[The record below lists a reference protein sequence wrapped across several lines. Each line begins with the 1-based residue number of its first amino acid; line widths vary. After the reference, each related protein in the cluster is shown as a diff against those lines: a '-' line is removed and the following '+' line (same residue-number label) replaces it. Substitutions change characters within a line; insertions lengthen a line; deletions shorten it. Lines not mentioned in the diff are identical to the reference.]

1 MHSNQTKK
9 VSISITSIV
18 DKLTLF
24 AAEELCGYLKN
35 LFDVEASLI
44 EGFTDQN
51 DVIFYVGQRE
61 ENPYFKVNGIPD
73 KWASA
78 EEQAVIICRV
88 SGNSMV
94 VSGGSQAATLWAVY
108 GLAAQWGVEF
118 LLHMDV
124 LPEKCEFYLPDID
137 ICEEPQEKVRTWAFP
152 HGLAFGPESWGIADY
167 MNIISQLAKLRFN
180 RIYLQFYPEFPLMNM
195 EIGGICRS
203 STSLFFNYHY
213 PITDDMIGREL
224 FDDRSEFWNR
234 DLPVGADNVTMLS
247 AGKKLICGVISFA
260 HAHGMEVAMGV
271 LPLEYVREF
280 APVIKEPVF
289 VKLLNTETVIPG
301 PSVKPEDSTLFDL
314 ALTTIQAMIENY
326 PDIDIIA
333 PVMPEFREW
342 VEYSEIAWHVLDK
355 KYYIEKIQT
364 YEETLERAS
373 RRIEYPGGGARAVKE
388 IKGDIVAL
396 YFYDMLFCEKK
407 AMNRTR
413 KPDIKLMYMY
423 LSEELF
429 PILAKI
435 LPEEAEITCN
445 VDYTPT
451 RVLKRRNMLFEIP
464 SGTTCT
470 LCYTLHDDNIGF
482 LPMVAAENLG
492 ELLTTARKAGWNG
505 FMSRY
510 WLTSDHDICA
520 NYLASAMWNS
530 SQSNFDTYSSMLP
543 ALCGDE
549 CVYEL
554 RGMFRELENAT
565 VVLERDG
572 LGFAFPVP
580 EMVNYHWTKTEPSKG
595 MTEVRLD
602 YERALDWAKQA
613 RPKVIKKGHWFI
625 DYWINR
631 IAFGIGYLRMSEEI
645 FEGGKNAA
653 KGDMAGA
660 QVHVEC
666 ALTLAVEACKC
677 YAGAAR
683 DRSDV
688 ASIAIFNEYGIRYLK
703 KKLDELKTQTLI
715 KEERV

>member
-1 MHSNQTKK
+1 MCGNQTKK
-9 VSISITSIV
+9 AAIIIASNADS
-18 DKLTLF
+18 LTRF
-24 AAEELCGYLKN
+24 AAEELRGYLKK
-35 LFDVEASLI
+35 LFDTDAGLT
-44 EGFTDQN
+44 EGLEDQAG
-51 DVIFYVGQRE
+51 ILFFVGSSK
-61 ENPYFKVNGIPD
+61 ENPYFSDGGIPD
-73 KWASA
+73 KWVSA
-78 EEQAVIICRV
+78 EEQAVMIRRV

-118 LLHMDV
+118 LLHRDV
-124 LPEKCEFYLPDID
+124 LPEKRELYLPDID
-137 ICEEPQEKVRTWAFP
+137 MCEEPQEKVRTWAFP

-167 MNIISQLAKLRFN
+167 RNIISQLAKLRFN
-180 RIYLQFYPEFPLMNM
+180 RIYLQFYPEFPLMDM

-234 DLPVGADNVTMLS
+234 DLPAGTDCAGMLS
-247 AGKKLICGVISFA
+247 AGKKLISGVILYA
-260 HAHGMEVAMGV
+260 HAHGMEVAMGA

-289 VKLLNTETVIPG
+289 VKLLNTETVVPG
-301 PSVKPEDSTLFDL
+301 PNVSVEDDSLHEMAL
-314 ALTTIQAMIENY
+314 ATIKAMIENY

-333 PVMPEFREW
+333 PVMPEFRDW
-342 VEYSEIAWHVLDK
+342 VEYSEMAWNTLDI
-355 KYYIEKIQT
+355 KYNIGHIQT
-364 YEETLERAS
+364 YEETLKKAS
-373 RRIEYPGGGARAVKE
+373 LRSEYPGGGDRAVKE
-388 IKGDIVAL
+388 VRGDITAL
-396 YFYDMLFCEKK
+396 YFYDLFFCDKK
-407 AMNRTR
+407 AMNRTC

-423 LSEELF
+423 LAEELF
-429 PILAKI
+429 PILAKV
-435 LPEEAEITCN
+435 LPEEAEITCC

-451 RVLKRRNMLFEIP
+451 RVLKRRNVLYEIP

-470 LCYTLHDDNIGF
+470 MCYTLHDDNIGF

-492 ELLTTARKAGWNG
+492 ELLATARRAGWKG

-520 NYLASAMWNS
+520 NYLANAMWNN
-530 SQSNFDTYSSMLP
+530 SQRCFDTYSRILT
-543 ALCGDE
+543 ALCGDG

-580 EMVNYHWTKTEPSKG
+580 EMVSCHWTKTEPSRG
-595 MTEVRLD
+595 MDEVCRD
-602 YERALDWAKQA
+602 YDRALDWAKRA
-613 RPKVIKKGHWFI
+613 CPKVMEKGRWFVE
-625 DYWINR
+625 YWINR
-631 IAFGIGYLRMSEEI
+631 ISFGIGYLRMCEEL
-645 FEGGKNAA
+645 FKGGRAA
-653 KGDMAGA
+653 AMEDMAGA

-666 ALTLAVEACKC
+666 ALTLAIEACKC
-677 YAGAAR
+677 YAGGAR
-683 DRSDV
+683 DCSDA
-688 ASIAIFNEYGIRYLK
+688 ASIAIFNEYGIRYLR

-715 KEERV
+715 KEERL